1 MLRRFF
7 AWLALSLTM
16 AAAMTAMAS
25 PARAEWHKAESDRF
39 VIYANGRANE
49 IKEFAEML
57 ERFHV
62 AMELETGRKV
72 AKPSPSNRL
81 TIYMLGTVE
90 KVREVYGNRNSSVG
104 GFYIPR
110 AIGSVAFVPNMRVG
124 DSASVGIGTRNTRPV
139 DPLNQSLRV
148 MLHEY
153 AHHFLIAS
161 SRSGMP
167 RWLSEGAAEYFSS
180 ARFNDD
186 GSVDIGLPN
195 NSRAYEL
202 SQAEPVSVRELLD
215 YNLYLKNRSKGYDA
229 YYGRSWLL
237 YHYLRF
243 NKERTGQL
251 VGYWRAVAGGEDSLA
266 AGERIFGDLDKLEKE
281 LREYGQQRKM
291 SGMRFAS
298 EDMRIGSVAVG
309 KISKGHAA
317 MMDVITRSK
326 RGVDDELAA
335 EVVVK
340 ARAIA
345 AQYPDDPAVLEA
357 LAEAEYDAGNDD
369 AAIAAAD
376 KAITADANAKNA
388 YVQKGYA
395 LFRKA
400 ETATDKDAAYTL
412 AMQPFEAL
420 NAIETDHTQPLIYF
434 YRSFVERGVAV
445 PDDAKYALEQAT
457 ILAPFDQ
464 ALAVEVA
471 TMKASDGDPRI
482 ARVLLAPVAADPH
495 GTPQSRVA
503 RAMMEALANANQGE
517 SVDLVAVM
525 KKLEAAND
533 NPGAGAGEAA
543 GEGAG
548 EG

>member
-7 AWLALSLTM
+7 AWVLLSLALALV
-16 AAAMTAMAS
+16 AS

-39 VIYANGRANE
+39 VIYADGRPGE
-49 IKEFAEML
+49 LKEFAEML

-81 TIYMLGTVE
+81 TIYMLGTME
-90 KVREVYGNRNSSVG
+90 KLREVYGNRNSSIG

-124 DSASVGIGTRNTRPV
+124 DSASVGVGTRNTRPV
-139 DPLNQSLRV
+139 DPLGQSLRV

-161 SRSGMP
+161 ARNAMP

-195 NSRAYEL
+195 NSRAYEI

-215 YNLYLKNRSKGYDA
+215 YDLYLKNRGKRYDA
-229 YYGRSWLL
+229 FYGRSWLL

-243 NKERTGQL
+243 SRERSGQL
-251 VGYWRAVAGGEDSLA
+251 VAYWRAVAGGEDSIT
-266 AGERIFGDLDKLEKE
+266 AGERIFGDLDKLESE
-281 LREYGQQRKM
+281 LREYGRQRKM
-291 SGMRFAS
+291 SGMRFS
-298 EDMRIGSVAVG
+298 NKDMAIGSVAVG

-317 MMDVITRSK
+317 MMDVIVRSK
-326 RGVDDELAA
+326 RGVDEKLAA

-340 ARAIA
+340 ARAVA
-345 AQYPDDPAVLEA
+345 AQYPDDPAVQEA
-357 LAEAEYDAGNDD
+357 LAEAEFDAGNDE

-376 KAITADANAKNA
+376 KAIAADRNAKNA

-395 LFRKA
+395 LFRMA
-400 ETATDKDAAYTL
+400 ETAEDKEAAYTL

-434 YRSFVERGVAV
+434 YRSFVKRGASP

-464 ALAVEVA
+464 GLALEVA
-471 TMKASDGDPRI
+471 TMKASDGDLRI
-482 ARVLLAPVAADPH
+482 ARILLAPIAADPH
-495 GTPQSRVA
+495 GTQQSRIA
-503 RAMMEALANANQGE
+503 RAMIEQLDSGSEGNPVDLAAVLKKMEADDGE
-517 SVDLVAVM
+517 SAD
-525 KKLEAAND
+525 
-533 NPGAGAGEAA
+533 
-543 GEGAG
+543 GEGEDAA
-548 EG
+548 

>member
-7 AWLALSLTM
+7 AWVLLSLALALV
-16 AAAMTAMAS
+16 AS

-39 VIYANGRANE
+39 VIYADGRPGE
-49 IKEFAEML
+49 LKEFAEML

-81 TIYMLGTVE
+81 TIYMLGTME
-90 KVREVYGNRNSSVG
+90 KLREVYGNRNSSIG

-124 DSASVGIGTRNTRPV
+124 DSASVGVGTRNTRPV
-139 DPLNQSLRV
+139 DPLGQSLRV

-161 SRSGMP
+161 ARNAMP

-195 NSRAYEL
+195 NSRAYEI

-215 YNLYLKNRSKGYDA
+215 YDLYLKNRGKRYDA
-229 YYGRSWLL
+229 FYGRSWLL

-243 NKERTGQL
+243 SRERSGQL
-251 VGYWRAVAGGEDSLA
+251 VSYWRAVAGGEDSIT
-266 AGERIFGDLDKLEKE
+266 AGERIFGDLDKLESE
-281 LREYGQQRKM
+281 LREYGRQRKM
-291 SGMRFAS
+291 SGMRFS
-298 EDMRIGSVAVG
+298 NKDMAIGSVAVG

-317 MMDVITRSK
+317 MMDVIVRSK
-326 RGVDDELAA
+326 RGVDEKLAA

-340 ARAIA
+340 ARAVA
-345 AQYPDDPAVLEA
+345 AQYPDDPAVQEA
-357 LAEAEYDAGNDD
+357 LAEAEFDAGNDE

-376 KAITADANAKNA
+376 KAIAADRNAKNA

-395 LFRKA
+395 LFRMA
-400 ETATDKDAAYTL
+400 ETAEDKEAAYTL

-434 YRSFVERGVAV
+434 YRSFVKRGASP

-464 ALAVEVA
+464 GLALEVA
-471 TMKASDGDPRI
+471 TMKASDGDLRI
-482 ARVLLAPVAADPH
+482 ARILLAPIAADPH
-495 GTPQSRVA
+495 GTQQSRIA
-503 RAMMEALANANQGE
+503 RAMIEQLDSGSEGNPVDLAAVLKKMEADDGE
-517 SVDLVAVM
+517 SAD
-525 KKLEAAND
+525 
-533 NPGAGAGEAA
+533 
-543 GEGAG
+543 GEGEDAA
-548 EG
+548 